1 VYARNRID
9 RMGGFREFINSQKQ
23 RTTWGD
29 EEQQQEAESQEEVQ
43 EYEHE
48 EEDLGDEFTMEIML
62 KMAGVSEKLVGWD
75 RELNNFIKE

>member
-1 VYARNRID
+1 
-9 RMGGFREFINSQKQ
+9 MGGFREFINSQKQ
-23 RTTWGD
+23 RTTWDD
-29 EEQQQEAESQEEVQ
+29 EEQQREAESQEEVQ
-43 EYEHE
+43 EDEHE